1 MALVNNPVMGINLRQ
16 NKNSKNAGY
25 GKYYPEVDLQKT
37 LTIRGFAQ
45 HMIDHGSKYSRG
57 DIENILSMVTECL
70 PELVAQGIPVQLGE
84 LGIFRPTCEA
94 KASVAD
100 IAAMEGLNPNE
111 VVKAIHI
118 RFIPNQTKLDNL
130 AGPAFKD
137 QCSLELRN
145 IIDTEKVVVDGK
157 LKSMTTLLPIATA
170 VARLKSG
177 NGNGGGS
184 QSGNDNDGGSQ
195 SGNDN
200 GGGSQSSNGNG
211 GSSAGSESGNSGGQ
225 SQQTSYNLTIAR
237 SGSGTSTVKDD
248 SENVITG
255 QRSFAPGT
263 NLNIEIVPAEGQV
276 PTARINSNNITLT
289 ENDGTYTGSFQMPAQ
304 NSVLEINSGSNGGDD
319 YDPHNPID
327 TGD

>member
-45 HMIDHGSKYSRG
+45 HMIDHGSKYNRG

-184 QSGNDNDGGSQ
+184 QSGST
-195 SGNDN
+195 
-200 GGGSQSSNGNG
+200 NG

-225 SQQTSYNLTIAR
+225 TQQTSYNLAIAC
-237 SGSGTSTVKDD
+237 SGSGTSIVKDD

-276 PTARINSNNITLT
+276 PTATINGNNIALT

-304 NSVLEINSGSNGGDD
+304 SSTLELNSGSNGDNGGNGGADLD
-319 YDPHNPID
+319 KD
-327 TGD
+327 

>member
-45 HMIDHGSKYSRG
+45 HMIDHGSKYNRG

-111 VVKAIHI
+111 VVKAI
-118 RFIPNQTKLDNL
+118 L

-184 QSGNDNDGGSQ
+184 QSGSGTGGGSQ
-195 SGNDN
+195 SGNN
-200 GGGSQSSNGNG
+200 NG
-211 GSSAGSESGNSGGQ
+211 GSSTGSESGNSGGQ
-225 SQQTSYNLTIAR
+225 SS
-237 SGSGTSTVKDD
+237 D
-248 SENVITG
+248 
-255 QRSFAPGT
+255 
-263 NLNIEIVPAEGQV
+263 
-276 PTARINSNNITLT
+276 
-289 ENDGTYTGSFQMPAQ
+289 
-304 NSVLEINSGSNGGDD
+304 DD
-319 YDPHNPID
+319 YNPNNPID
-327 TGD
+327 TGN

>member
-1 MALVNNPVMGINLRQ
+1 MGINLRQ
-16 NKNSKNAGY
+16 NKNTKNAGY

-70 PELVAQGIPVQLGE
+70 PEQVAQGNPVQLGE

-184 QSGNDNDGGSQ
+184 QSGNDN
-195 SGNDN
+195 
-200 GGGSQSSNGNG
+200 G
-211 GSSAGSESGNSGGQ
+211 GSSSGSESGNNGGQ

-263 NLNIEIVPAEGQV
+263 NLNIEIIPAEGQV
-276 PTARINSNNITLT
+276 PTATINSNNIALT

-304 NSVLEINSGSNGGDD
+304 NSVLEINSGSNGSDD
-319 YDPHNPID
+319 YDPYNPID

>member
-25 GKYYPEVDLQKT
+25 GKYYPEVDMQKT

-45 HMIDHGSKYSRG
+45 HLIDHAKYKRG
-57 DIENILSMVTECL
+57 DIENMLSMVTECL

-94 KASVAD
+94 KASVEN

-118 RFIPNQTKLDNL
+118 RFIPNQSKLDNL

-145 IIDTEKVVVDGK
+145 IIDTEKVVIDGK
-157 LKSMTTLLPIATA
+157 NKTVTTLLPIATA

-177 NGNGGGS
+177 TE
-184 QSGNDNDGGSQ
+184 
-195 SGNDN
+195 
-200 GGGSQSSNGNG
+200 GNG
-211 GSSAGSESGNSGGQ
+211 GSTSDPGDGPTNDDAG
-225 SQQTSYNLTIAR
+225 
-237 SGSGTSTVKDD
+237 
-248 SENVITG
+248 
-255 QRSFAPGT
+255 
-263 NLNIEIVPAEGQV
+263 
-276 PTARINSNNITLT
+276 
-289 ENDGTYTGSFQMPAQ
+289 DGP
-304 NSVLEINSGSNGGDD
+304 V
-319 YDPHNPID
+319 NP
-327 TGD
+327 

>member
-45 HMIDHGSKYSRG
+45 HLIDHGSKYSRG

-94 KASVAD
+94 EDSVPD
-100 IAAMEGLNPNE
+100 IASMESLNPND

-118 RFIPNQTKLDNL
+118 RYIPNQSKLGNL

-145 IIDTEKVVVDGK
+145 IIDTEKVTVEGK
-157 LKSMTTLLPIATA
+157 EKTVTTLVPITTA
-170 VARLKSG
+170 VARLKA
-177 NGNGGGS
+177 GGS
-184 QSGNDNDGGSQ
+184 ATGGE
-195 SGNDN
+195 GTDT
-200 GGGSQSSNGNG
+200 GG
-211 GSSAGSESGNSGGQ
+211 ENSGGG
-225 SQQTSYNLTIAR
+225 NETIPS
-237 SGSGTSTVKDD
+237 SGG
-248 SENVITG
+248 
-255 QRSFAPGT
+255 
-263 NLNIEIVPAEGQV
+263 
-276 PTARINSNNITLT
+276 
-289 ENDGTYTGSFQMPAQ
+289 
-304 NSVLEINSGSNGGDD
+304 NG
-319 YDPHNPID
+319 
-327 TGD
+327 

>member
-45 HMIDHGSKYSRG
+45 HMIDHGSKYNRG

-184 QSGNDNDGGSQ
+184 QSGNN
-195 SGNDN
+195 
-200 GGGSQSSNGNG
+200 NG
-211 GSSAGSESGNSGGQ
+211 GSSTGSESGNSGGQ
-225 SQQTSYNLTIAR
+225 S
-237 SGSGTSTVKDD
+237 
-248 SENVITG
+248 
-255 QRSFAPGT
+255 
-263 NLNIEIVPAEGQV
+263 
-276 PTARINSNNITLT
+276 
-289 ENDGTYTGSFQMPAQ
+289 ND
-304 NSVLEINSGSNGGDD
+304 DD
-319 YDPHNPID
+319 YNPNNPID
-327 TGD
+327 SGD